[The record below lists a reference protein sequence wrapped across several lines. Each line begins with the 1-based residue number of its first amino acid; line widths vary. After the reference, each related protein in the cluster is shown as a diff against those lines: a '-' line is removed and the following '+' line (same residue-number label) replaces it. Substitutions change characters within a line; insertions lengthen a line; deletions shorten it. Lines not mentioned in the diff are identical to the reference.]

1 MRSTVKKLLLV
12 VVVMLLV
19 GAVVVWRLW
28 HQESVTFVY
37 KTATI
42 DRGHIANYVAATG
55 TVNPVTMVEVGSQ
68 IAGVIKRIHVDYNAK
83 VTKGQ
88 PLAEIDPASFQAQV
102 KHAQASVKKAA
113 EDVRR
118 AKTLMEENKSLY
130 DKALIARE
138 VYDNSVSHYTSMR
151 ASLEQMEAA
160 LDIAR
165 VNLKQ
170 TTIHAP
176 LDGIVVSKQINVG
189 QAVAANAQ
197 APALFLIAEDLAQMK
212 LDTNISEA
220 DIGKM
225 QPGQEASFTVDAYP
239 ELTFHGSVWQIRHVP
254 VVIQNVV
261 TYNVVLLIENPYLKL
276 KPGMTAEVKILVDSR
291 RNSLRVPRAALRFIP
306 PPKAPIEA
314 ASHQAT
320 AASVV
325 WTVGPSGDLRA
336 VPIRLGISDEEFT
349 ELLDGTLQAGDTVVV
364 EATAEEK
371 SGIQSLGSVLPQPK
385 RF

>member
-1 MRSTVKKLLLV
+1 VKKLLLL
-12 VVVMLLV
+12 VVMVVLV
-19 GAVVVWRLW
+19 TGVVVVWRAW
-28 HQESVTFVY
+28 RQKTVTFVY

-42 DRGHIANYVAATG
+42 DRGDIANYVSATG

-68 IAGVIKRIHVDYNAK
+68 VAGVIKQIHVDYNAK

-88 PLAEIDPASFQAQV
+88 PLAEIDPTSFQAQV
-102 KHAQASVKKAA
+102 RHAQASVRKAT

-138 VYDNSVSHYTSMR
+138 VYTNSVSHYTSMR
-151 ASLEQMEAA
+151 ALLEQMEAELA
-160 LDIAR
+160 IAR
-165 VNLKQ
+165 VNLQ
-170 TTIHAP
+170 HTTIRAP
-176 LDGIVVSKQINVG
+176 LAGLVVAKQINVG
-189 QAVAANAQ
+189 QTVAANAQ

-225 QPGQEASFTVDAYP
+225 QPNQKASFTVDAYP
-239 ELTFHGSVWQIRHVP
+239 GQTFHGTVWQIRHVP
-254 VVIQNVV
+254 AVVQNVV
-261 TYNVVLLIENPYLKL
+261 TYNVVLLIENPDLQL
-276 KPGMTAEVKILVDSR
+276 KPGMTAEVNILVDAR
-291 RNSLRVPRAALRFIP
+291 HNSLRVPRAALRFIP
-306 PPKAPIEA
+306 PPKAPIEP
-314 ASHQAT
+314 ASHQVT
-320 AASVV
+320 DASVV
-325 WTVGPSGDLRA
+325 WTVGASGDLRA
-336 VPIRLGISDEEFT
+336 VPIQLGINDEEFA
-349 ELLDGTLQAGDTVVV
+349 ELLDGTLREGDAVVV

>member
-1 MRSTVKKLLLV
+1 MKKLLLIFV
-12 VVVMLLV
+12 ILLLV
-19 GAVVVWRLW
+19 GSGLVWRLW
-28 HQESVTFVY
+28 KQKTVTFVY

-42 DRGHIANYVAATG
+42 DRGPIANYVAATG
-55 TVNPVTMVEVGSQ
+55 TVNPVTMVRVGSQ
-68 IAGVIKRIHVDYNAK
+68 IAGVIKRIYVDYNAK

-88 PLAEIDPASFQAQV
+88 PLAEIDPASLQAQV
-102 KHAQASVKKAA
+102 KHAQARVKKAA

-118 AKTLMEENKSLY
+118 AKTLMEENKLLY

-138 VYDNSVSHYTSMR
+138 VYDNSVSQYTSMQ
-151 ASLEQMEAA
+151 ALLEQMEAA

-170 TTIHAP
+170 TTIYAP
-176 LDGIVVSKQINVG
+176 LNGIVVSKQISVG
-189 QAVAANAQ
+189 QTVEADAQ

-212 LDTNISEA
+212 LDTNVSEA

-225 QPGQEASFTVDAYP
+225 QQGQPSSFTVDAYP
-239 ELTFHGSVWQIRHVP
+239 EQTFDGTVWQIRNVP
-254 VVIQNVV
+254 VVVQNVV
-261 TYNVVLLIENPYLKL
+261 TYNVVLLIENPDLKL

-291 RNSLRVPRAALRFIP
+291 RNSLRIPRAALRFIP

-314 ASHQAT
+314 ASQQVT
-320 AASVV
+320 SASAV

-336 VPIRLGISDEEFT
+336 VPIQLGISDEEFT
-349 ELLDGTLQAGDTVVV
+349 ELLDGTLQEGDAVVV